1 LAYFILIFNPIL
13 EYLSLVIYLPKLQN
27 YIW

>member
-1 LAYFILIFNPIL
+1 MAYFILIFNPIV
-13 EYLSLVIYLPKLQN
+13 EYLSLGICLLKLQN